1 MNFNEH
7 IIEIEEKIGYT
18 FKDKALLRQ
27 SFTRTSYC
35 NESKGKKEG
44 SISNEVLE
52 FFGDAILSAAII
64 TRLVDEKTERC
75 PAGIKTALSEGDFS
89 NIRSKLADKRNLS
102 KSTSALGLQRF
113 LIMGEGDRKS
123 KISDEPSVM
132 EDLFESIIGAVY
144 IDSDKDMRTVIR
156 VVGGMLDT
164 SLYLANK
171 ASTHSPKNALQE
183 FCADKKRRLPTPVY
197 KTLSIDGP
205 EHKRIFVRAVHI
217 GDRLIAKGTGKN
229 QKEADTAAAKE
240 ALLILE
246 SESSYEKSPAGVEVL
261 ARIKAMATEK
271 KVPSAEFKDKGET
284 PDSTDYAPRFSVECR
299 FMGAVSEGTGRSKQE
314 ARISAAEKLLC
325 AIDKKERKDGQSR
338 RRHSYKSRKNRK
350 TI

>member
-7 IIEIEEKIGYT
+7 INEIEKKIGYT

-35 NESKGKKEG
+35 NESKGKREG

-52 FFGDAILSAAII
+52 FFGDSILSAAII

-75 PAGIKTALSEGDFS
+75 SAGIKTALTEGDFS

-102 KSTSALGLQRF
+102 KSTSALGLQKY

-123 KISDEPSVM
+123 KIADEPSVM

-144 IDSDKDMRTVIR
+144 IDSGKDMRTVIR

-164 SLYLANK
+164 SLYLDNK
-171 ASTHSPKNALQE
+171 ASAHSPKNALQE
-183 FCADKKRRLPTPVY
+183 FCADKKRRLPTPIY
-197 KTLSIDGP
+197 KTVSIDGP
-205 EHKRIFVRAVHI
+205 EHKRTFVRAVYI
-217 GDRLIAKGTGKN
+217 GDRLVAKGSGKN

-246 SESSYEKSPAGVEVL
+246 KERSSEKESAGTEIL
-261 ARIKAMATEK
+261 ARIKALATEK
-271 KVPSAEFKDKGET
+271 KLPSAEFKDKGET
-284 PDSTDYAPRFSVECR
+284 HDSTAYAPQFVVECR

-314 ARISAAEKLLC
+314 ARISAAEKLLS
-325 AIDKKERKDGQSR
+325 AIDKKEKEDGTSR
-338 RRHSYKSRKNRK
+338 RRHSYKKRKQN
-350 TI
+350 